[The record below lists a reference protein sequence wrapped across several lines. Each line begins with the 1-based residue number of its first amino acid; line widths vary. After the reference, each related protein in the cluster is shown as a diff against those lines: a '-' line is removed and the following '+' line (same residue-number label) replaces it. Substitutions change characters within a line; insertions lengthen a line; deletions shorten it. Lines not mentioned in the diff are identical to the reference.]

1 MMNACLQVDPTPSK
15 VTPSI
20 ARSAGTQISHSFTVA
35 IIMKQMYIYRIVQQK
50 RATKELTM
58 PGLDSA
64 YVLASFIQ
72 ANLCEEMKTTLEH
85 ATPGQ
90 AYLLLILVRETGTGP
105 IFWHPSGKPRK

>member
-1 MMNACLQVDPTPSK
+1 
-15 VTPSI
+15 
-20 ARSAGTQISHSFTVA
+20 
-35 IIMKQMYIYRIVQQK
+35 MKHLYFYRIVQQK
-50 RATKELTM
+50 RATKKLTI

-72 ANLCEEMKTTLEH
+72 AYLCEEMKTTLEH

-105 IFWHPSGKPRK
+105 IFWYPSGKPRK